1 MEPDVR
7 LEPFTAAHLDAFA
20 ALTGDPDVLR
30 FTRFPDPPDPAF
42 PAAWWARYER
52 GRAQG
57 TCEAFAIVD
66 AGGAFLGLALAPH
79 IDGEAGEAELG
90 YVVAAP
96 ARGRGIATAAVR
108 QLTRWAFDVRG
119 LERLTLVVD
128 VANAGS
134 QRVAERCGY
143 VCEGVLRNA
152 YIKPGRRGDTI
163 IYARLRTDPE
173 PAPAPAGQRASA
185 ASGAPHAARSSG
197 GGTL

>member
-1 MEPDVR
+1 MDPDVR
-7 LEPFTAAHLDAFA
+7 LEPFTAAHLGAFA
-20 ALTGDPDVLR
+20 ALAEDPDVRR
-30 FTRFPDPPDPAF
+30 FTRFPDPPDPGF

-52 GRAQG
+52 GRAEG
-57 TCEAFAIVD
+57 TCEAFAIAD

-79 IDGEAGEAELG
+79 IDREAAEAELG
-90 YVVAAP
+90 YVVAAA

-119 LERLTLVVD
+119 LERLTLIVD

-134 QRVAERCGY
+134 QKVAERCGY
-143 VCEGVLRNA
+143 VREGVLRNS
-152 YIKPGRRGDTI
+152 YVKPGLRADTI

-173 PAPAPAGQRASA
+173 PARPAQRASA